1 VNFTLESLQR
11 LTAETQ
17 VIRNRAGLPLVDA
30 SHACQQL
37 TSALK
42 TLRQKLSIVKLD
54 RPKLDVEK
62 VWAAFA
68 TSNHDLN
75 ALDGLQFRTL
85 CSSEKTALQPEFIA
99 ALGRY
104 PDRLN
109 RSRCLYGIVNSYFS
123 EWRQMKSPVAVESLL
138 IGVFRSFGRKNP
150 VVQTWRSNGRLF
162 SEEAAAFLAGQIC
175 DEQKSVDE
183 VLKSHY
189 VGPLTKLGLS
199 VRSAAVRSAGER
211 LHRLERSRDDEWS
224 IRYLKWVVEGVLSD
238 LTAPDDFAYAVS
250 ALILSES
257 AKRSEAFQHAL
268 RLFAQNHKR
277 LGDPRVRESS
287 LNWRLIAPE
296 AAQRYLSWLARDNII
311 FFFNTI
317 LPNNSENRR
326 RKDFWLRYHD
336 RIRDFQVA
344 VSEAD
349 LWKVRATQKKSEL
362 LLYSQVFH
370 PTTSAFLM
378 RFEGYGGH
386 FLVVEFSETGNAAY
400 IFGMKAF
407 EEQGVT
413 MRTHRFELA
422 RHLKFDDTHRIIHRG
437 DWEPKASYRL
447 SSEFGIRP

>member
-1 VNFTLESLQR
+1 MNFTLESLQR
-11 LTAETQ
+11 LAAENH
-17 VIRNRAGLPLVDA
+17 VIRNRAGLAPVDA
-30 SHACQQL
+30 SRACQQL
-37 TSALK
+37 TGTLK
-42 TLRQKLSIVKLD
+42 TLRQKLSTVKLD

-68 TSNHDLN
+68 ASNHDLD

-85 CSSEKTALQPEFIA
+85 CSSEKTALQPEFIE
-99 ALGRY
+99 ALARS
-104 PDRLN
+104 PDKLT

-123 EWRQMKSPVAVESLL
+123 EWRQMSNPVAIESLL
-138 IGVFRSFGRKNP
+138 IGVFRSFGPKNP
-150 VVQTWRSNGRLF
+150 VVQTWRDNGRLF
-162 SEEAAAFLAGQIC
+162 SEEAASFLAAQIC

-183 VLKSHY
+183 VLKSYY

-199 VRSAAVRSAGER
+199 VRAVAARSAGER
-211 LHRLERSRDDEWS
+211 LHCLERSRDNEWS
-224 IRYLKWVVEGVLSD
+224 MRYLKWVIEGVLSD
-238 LTAPDDFAYAVS
+238 LTTPEDFAQAVS

-257 AKRSEAFQHAL
+257 AKRSEEFQHAL

-287 LNWRLIAPE
+287 LNWRSIASA

-349 LWKVRATQKKSEL
+349 LWKVKAIQKKSEL
-362 LLYSQVFH
+362 LLYSHVYH

-378 RFEGYGGH
+378 KFEGYGGH

-413 MRTHRFELA
+413 MRTHRFQLA

>member
-1 VNFTLESLQR
+1 MNSTLESLQR

-17 VIRNRAGLPLVDA
+17 VIRHRAGLPLVDV

-37 TSALK
+37 TGTLK

-54 RPKLDVEK
+54 RPRLDVEK

-68 TSNHDLN
+68 ASNHDLN
-75 ALDGLQFRTL
+75 ALNGLQFRTL
-85 CSSEKTALQPEFIA
+85 CSSEHTALQPEFIE
-99 ALGRY
+99 ALARY
-104 PDRLN
+104 PDKLN

-123 EWRQMKSPVAVESLL
+123 DWRQMKSPAAVESLL
-138 IGVFRSFGRKNP
+138 TGVFRSFGRKNP

-162 SEEAAAFLAGQIC
+162 SEEAAAFLTGQIC

-183 VLKSHY
+183 VLKSYY

-199 VRSAAVRSAGER
+199 VRGAAARSAGER

-238 LTAPDDFAYAVS
+238 LTTPDDFAYAVS

-257 AKRSEAFQHAL
+257 AKRSEAFRQAL
-268 RLFAQNHKR
+268 RTFARDHKR
-277 LGDPRVRESS
+277 LGDPRDPGSAR
-287 LNWRLIAPE
+287 NWRLIASE

-317 LPNNSENRR
+317 IPNNSENRR
-326 RKDFWLRYHD
+326 RKEFWLRYHD

-344 VSEAD
+344 LSEAD
-349 LWKVRATQKKSEL
+349 LWKVKAIQKKSEL
-362 LLYSQVFH
+362 LLYSQVYH

-378 RFEGYGGH
+378 KFEGYGGH

-413 MRTHRFELA
+413 MRTHRFDLS
-422 RHLKFDDTHRIIHRG
+422 RHLRFDNTHRIIHRG